1 MQDVVQIVVG
11 LAVGWRA
18 LVVVN
23 DMLPDTPHCMR
34 VLHVALGTMGAWIA
48 LAPFFPDQPGDTP
61 KLVALAI
68 YLMIELLNRRGI
80 TA

>member
-18 LVVVN
+18 LVIVN
-23 DMLPDTPHCMR
+23 DMLPGAPHCMR
-34 VLHVALGTMGAWIA
+34 VLHVALGTMGAWIG

>member
-23 DMLPDTPHCMR
+23 DMLPDSPHCLR

>member
-1 MQDVVQIVVG
+1 MQDVVQILVG
-11 LAVGWRA
+11 LAVAWRA

-23 DMLPDTPHCMR
+23 DMLPETRHCMR

-48 LAPFFPDQPGDTP
+48 LALFFPDQPGDVP
-61 KLVALAI
+61 KLAALAI
-68 YLMIELLNRRGI
+68 YLIIELLNRRGI